1 MTAGHATAGGEPYFV
16 GRDSELAAALQA
28 AAGRPGLVVVVGAT
42 WVGSTRFAAE
52 VVAALEAD
60 GSVRVRLRGGGP
72 LPDRL
77 GAGLSAAGLRADPVK
92 SSELRPFAALLD
104 DIDDSFDLAWELG
117 ETLAGTPGLL
127 IACMREI
134 PAGPSFVELDPLDE
148 EAAREIV
155 DDVAPTVGEVMLARF
170 LALGGGRPGVLV
182 PLARANRTP
191 ASEDTPL
198 RLPPALVRAVQPT
211 VDAIDPAHVDIA
223 RWASVLGSVFE
234 PSHLVR
240 LTSRSEDGLAPIL
253 DALAASGLLEELPG
267 PGPLRLGFT
276 DPLVAEVVRQATPP
290 SELRRRHAAVLG
302 ARRARGAAAAELV
315 QYAIGSFDPHEVVGL
330 SLRAAAFARERG
342 EPARALAHADRAL
355 AWCDRRWP
363 EGERLEAMLERGL
376 ALAGIGQWDEA
387 TQALR
392 DVIRRQRKAG
402 NEGAAI
408 RAATEWARVRWY
420 AGHRQEAF
428 EVIHAN
434 VPDGHQPLAE
444 RAQALTQAAMFAQT
458 AGRHSEALEWATRAH
473 GEATAAGDVLTA
485 IRAVNAIGLA
495 SVRSSASP
503 DGLAHFRQ
511 GLEQARAAGLW
522 RQVAVTMN
530 NESVCLLMLGMVRR
544 AADRA
549 QEGLDVVDAHNV
561 AEVDAPLTHNLAEAM
576 TAMGRLH
583 EARRVALRSRA
594 AFEALGS
601 RSLAH
606 LDGLIAW
613 IDFCQGKIPEA
624 LEALRSITADADPS
638 MTIEHMGPL
647 SAFHAHAAQA
657 AGEADEARAVARAAV
672 ESWRGT
678 EDRVDAIG
686 LLGAACEVLPAAE
699 AKPVRAELAVAAE
712 AGAPLARALLPY
724 AEGWAARSAGPKVA
738 AFREASARFAEA
750 GLQWW
755 SARALM
761 LAGEA
766 GGVKPDAVE
775 DLLEA
780 RRLFREMEAPG
791 WRAQCEAALRARGH
805 KFVMASRHRDSSG
818 LSEREVE
825 VLEQLA
831 LGLTNREIGHRL
843 YISEK
848 TVGRHLERIF
858 AKLAV
863 TSRTA
868 AVSAAQELGIVTEV
882 AAQVVT
888 TP

>member
-1 MTAGHATAGGEPYFV
+1 
-16 GRDSELAAALQA
+16 
-28 AAGRPGLVVVVGAT
+28 
-42 WVGSTRFAAE
+42 
-52 VVAALEAD
+52 
-60 GSVRVRLRGGGP
+60 
-72 LPDRL
+72 
-77 GAGLSAAGLRADPVK
+77 
-92 SSELRPFAALLD
+92 
-104 DIDDSFDLAWELG
+104 
-117 ETLAGTPGLL
+117 
-127 IACMREI
+127 
-134 PAGPSFVELDPLDE
+134 
-148 EAAREIV
+148 
-155 DDVAPTVGEVMLARF
+155 
-170 LALGGGRPGVLV
+170 
-182 PLARANRTP
+182 
-191 ASEDTPL
+191 
-198 RLPPALVRAVQPT
+198 
-211 VDAIDPAHVDIA
+211 
-223 RWASVLGSVFE
+223 
-234 PSHLVR
+234 
-240 LTSRSEDGLAPIL
+240 
-253 DALAASGLLEELPG
+253 
-267 PGPLRLGFT
+267 
-276 DPLVAEVVRQATPP
+276 
-290 SELRRRHAAVLG
+290 
-302 ARRARGAAAAELV
+302 
-315 QYAIGSFDPHEVVGL
+315 
-330 SLRAAAFARERG
+330 
-342 EPARALAHADRAL
+342 
-355 AWCDRRWP
+355 
-363 EGERLEAMLERGL
+363 
-376 ALAGIGQWDEA
+376 
-387 TQALR
+387 
-392 DVIRRQRKAG
+392 
-402 NEGAAI
+402 
-408 RAATEWARVRWY
+408 
-420 AGHRQEAF
+420 
-428 EVIHAN
+428 
-434 VPDGHQPLAE
+434 
-444 RAQALTQAAMFAQT
+444 
-458 AGRHSEALEWATRAH
+458 
-473 GEATAAGDVLTA
+473 
-485 IRAVNAIGLA
+485 
-495 SVRSSASP
+495 
-503 DGLAHFRQ
+503 
-511 GLEQARAAGLW
+511 
-522 RQVAVTMN
+522 
-530 NESVCLLMLGMVRR
+530 
-544 AADRA
+544 
-549 QEGLDVVDAHNV
+549 
-561 AEVDAPLTHNLAEAM
+561 
-576 TAMGRLH
+576 
-583 EARRVALRSRA
+583 
-594 AFEALGS
+594 
-601 RSLAH
+601 
-606 LDGLIAW
+606 
-613 IDFCQGKIPEA
+613 
-624 LEALRSITADADPS
+624 
-638 MTIEHMGPL
+638 MGPL